1 MKLRTL
7 ALTIHRSIGIL
18 LGLVLLVIGLTGS
31 TLVFYRE
38 INSLLNPQLMQV
50 VPQSERLPLEA
61 VLNIVRSNFSD
72 MELHSIVLPRTSKE
86 VYTLGLMSRSDE
98 AIDVFLN
105 PYTGA
110 ILGSQQWGHTLMTFI
125 YHIHI
130 YMLMGE
136 QVGYK
141 FVGVCGL
148 LLLIL
153 VVSGLVVWPGWRNL
167 IRGFWIRWK
176 APALLRTYDF
186 HKVTG
191 ILSALFLL
199 VIASTGAAMVFRSEF
214 ESTTYWLTHTPKPT
228 PPVSTLV
235 AKPAPLTLAQIL
247 HTAETVLPEGKNTVI
262 ILPHEAN
269 GVYEVDKKL
278 PQDID
283 LYGHSKVYIDQ
294 YSGKVLQ
301 VDNALKLP
309 LATQINNLLL
319 YLHNGAYGGLGMR
332 YLYVL
337 IGLVPSALLITG
349 IFMWRNRNGAK
360 FDRTHKIS
368 PK

>member
-7 ALTIHRSIGIL
+7 ALTIHRSIAIL

-31 TLVFYRE
+31 CLVFSQE
-38 INSLLNPQLMQV
+38 IKSLLNPQMMQV
-50 VPQSERLPLEA
+50 VPQGERLSPEV
-61 VLNIVRSNFSD
+61 VLKTVRSTFSD
-72 MELHSIVLPRTSKE
+72 MELHSIILPRTSKE
-86 VYTLGLMSRSDE
+86 VYTVALKSPRGE
-98 AIDVFLN
+98 WIDVYLN

-125 YHIHI
+125 LYIHM

-136 QVGYK
+136 QVGHK
-141 FVGVCGL
+141 FVGICGL

-176 APALLRTYDF
+176 APAPLLTYDF
-186 HKVTG
+186 HKVVG
-191 ILSALFLL
+191 FLAAAFLL
-199 VIASTGAAMVFRSEF
+199 VIASTGVAMVFSSEF
-214 ESTTYWLTHTPKPT
+214 ESATYWLTHTPKPT

-235 AKPAPLTLAQIL
+235 AGQPPLQVTQIL
-247 HTAETVLPEGKNTVI
+247 HRADTTLREGKNTVVM
-262 ILPHEAN
+262 LPHEAN
-269 GVYEVDKKL
+269 GVFEVYKKL

-283 LYGHSKVYIDQ
+283 LYGLSKVYIDQ

-301 VDNALKLP
+301 VDNALKAP
-309 LATQINNLLL
+309 LAAQINNLLL

-332 YLYVL
+332 CLYVL
-337 IGLVPSALLITG
+337 IGLVPTVMLLTG
-349 IFMWRNRNGAK
+349 MFMWRNRNRAK
-360 FDRTHKIS
+360 FDRTHNH
-368 PK
+368 